1 MEHIIIDMVSK
12 IEYNNIEKLNKE
24 KHMEL
29 DELKQMLNTRLSTKA
44 DVAQIAE
51 VLQISVPTMYRY
63 KDAPEKIPY
72 GVYLQIL
79 KYFKFSDR
87 RVEEVHSNDSKFI
100 EAEQR
105 RLEFEKLIAGGERRT
120 VTPVYSVNCE
130 IEEVTIALMQIDYP
144 EYIHLTEQ
152 FVKVRNL
159 RRKEYEKG
167 LYESYEIIDASKY
180 RDFYLGVNRYSV
192 LTKDIIEKQIDYL
205 IKTMYYQHVHRRI
218 YLYNTPELPVVSCY
232 YNRTLKKEL
241 SRSLIRA
248 DDFVAYVDD
257 KESDDLL
264 DIFNRFFEK
273 AELFETEEV
282 IKFLKNPMKFP
293 LF

>member
-1 MEHIIIDMVSK
+1 MEYIIIDMVSK
-12 IEYNNIEKLNKE
+12 MEYNNFEKLNKE

-44 DVAQIAE
+44 DVANIAE

-105 RLEFEKLIAGGERRT
+105 RLEFEKLIAEGERRT

-144 EYIHLTEQ
+144 EYVHLTEQ

-192 LTKDIIEKQIDYL
+192 LTKDIIEKQIAYL
-205 IKTMYYQHVHRRI
+205 IKTMYYPHVHRRI

-264 DIFNRFFEK
+264 DIFNRFFKK
-273 AELFETEEV
+273 AELTEIEEV
-282 IKFLKNPMKFP
+282 VEFLKNPMKFP

>member
-1 MEHIIIDMVSK
+1 MSEIKIDTVSEK
-12 IEYNNIEKLNKE
+12 GYNKFKKLNRE
-24 KHMEL
+24 THMEL

-44 DVAQIAE
+44 DVSDIAE

-87 RVEEVHSNDSKFI
+87 RLEEVHSNDSKFI

-130 IEEVTIALMQIDYP
+130 IEEVTTALMPMDYP
-144 EYIHLTEQ
+144 EYIHLTNQ
-152 FVKVRNL
+152 FIKIRAL

-192 LTKDIIEKQIDYL
+192 LTKDIIDKQIDYL
-205 IKTMYYQHVHRRI
+205 IKSMSFSHVHRRI

-257 KESDDLL
+257 KEADDLL
-264 DIFNRFFEK
+264 DIFNRFFER
-273 AELFETEEV
+273 AELYETKDV
-282 IKFLKNPMKFP
+282 IDFLKNPMKFP

>member
-1 MEHIIIDMVSK
+1 MKHIIIDMVSK

-130 IEEVTIALMQIDYP
+130 VEEVTIALMQIDYP

-282 IKFLKNPMKFP
+282 IEFLKNPMKFP